1 MLLRGLG
8 VELVC
13 PPDCIVKTLVV
24 MPGNPSNCHN
34 LGSQTPKSVKIGGMS
49 QSFAIPPAGQL
60 MEVVRIVNE
69 FYEAGEDERKTLNVQ
84 TKPLG
89 ETKVIGI
96 HTLFAFNS
104 FWLP

>member
-1 MLLRGLG
+1 MPCSASQ
-8 VELVC
+8 VQMAF
-13 PPDCIVKTLVV
+13 PKVKV
-24 MPGNPSNCHN
+24 NKKSC
-34 LGSQTPKSVKIGGMS
+34 SVKIGGMS

-60 MEVVRIVNE
+60 FEVVRIVNE
-69 FYEAGEDERKTLNVQ
+69 FFEAGEEERKTLNVQ

-96 HTLFAFNS
+96 HDLLAFNS